1 MLNRLA
7 TAITGN
13 EIRYNHSKMAFR
25 MMENIGR
32 FLKAIEEYGVSQND
46 SFQTVDLYEKTN
58 MGQVV
63 DTIHALGRKVIIINV
78 YSHILPCPASR
89 LKVGTPS

>member
-1 MLNRLA
+1 
-7 TAITGN
+7 
-13 EIRYNHSKMAFR
+13 MAFK
-25 MMENIGR
+25 MMENIGM
-32 FLKAIEEYGVSQND
+32 FLQAVEEYGVAKTD
-46 SFQTVDLYEKTN
+46 LFQTVDLYEKTN